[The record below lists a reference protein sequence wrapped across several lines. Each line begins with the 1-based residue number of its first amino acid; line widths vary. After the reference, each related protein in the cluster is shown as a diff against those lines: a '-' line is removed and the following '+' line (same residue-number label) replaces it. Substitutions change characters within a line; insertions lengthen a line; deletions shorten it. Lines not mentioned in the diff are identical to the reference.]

1 MLIARWLACVDKRTT
16 TDTRNNLAN
25 MPKFAASIRRQCGA
39 VPFTIDGAGRVRVAL
54 LTSRETRRW
63 VIPKGWPM
71 ARRSAMEAARRE
83 VREEA
88 GLTGTIINAKP
99 VGHYLYKKRLAPG
112 KLVTC
117 RVAVFLLRVCR
128 EFDMWPEREQ
138 RVRAWFSPEVA
149 ATLVA
154 EKRLAAILR
163 GLTPNA
169 QLLLQRTDGSKA
181 AVEVAARAVV
191 ATRDPEEKPDVMDT
205 RGEPPGTVAPKVC
218 FRQWPT
224 STADAEGTGAAVG

>member
-1 MLIARWLACVDKRTT
+1 MSKS
-16 TDTRNNLAN
+16 
-25 MPKFAASIRRQCGA
+25 PSSIRRQYGA
-39 VPFTIDGAGRVRVAL
+39 VPFMIDRAGRVRVAL
-54 LTSRETRRW
+54 LTSRETQRW

-71 ARRSAMEAARRE
+71 AKRSATEAARRE

-88 GLTGTIINAKP
+88 GLTGTVINATP

-117 RVAVFLLRVCR
+117 RVVVFLLRVRR
-128 EFDMWPEREQ
+128 EFDVWPEREQ

-154 EKRLAAILR
+154 EKGLAAILR

-169 QLLLQRTDGSKA
+169 LFLPRRTHRRKGG
-181 AVEVAARAVV
+181 R
-191 ATRDPEEKPDVMDT
+191 RP
-205 RGEPPGTVAPKVC
+205 
-218 FRQWPT
+218 
-224 STADAEGTGAAVG
+224 